1 MNNHVQFVLCA
12 LGISLGVEL
21 ASAQSTMPAAK
32 EAAAAQAAAAP
43 GVTQMVLSN
52 ICNYCIAAKDVAIK
66 AEEGKEPFPVTRLA
80 FQTGQLGTTA
90 YIAVGV
96 HQRNGTDAGLP
107 PSGFAHQ
114 LKSPFIELKPGYFM
128 QNFDYKEPGDNHP
141 DARLKIPV
149 IVPASKAQTDG
160 LWSKLIRK
168 QHVCLGSRF
177 EVYTYYFLG
186 ADNWPMAEVA
196 KQGIPVSKHF
206 RELPS
211 GPTQTICEGE
221 LKDVN
226 EVFQGYAE
234 EQTKK
239 SIEAFN
245 KRLSTLPMERFVKEA
260 TIAWLKDNV
269 TTLTA
274 MLKLGPP
281 AGETQPPKR

>member
-1 MNNHVQFVLCA
+1 
-12 LGISLGVEL
+12 
-21 ASAQSTMPAAK
+21 MPAAK
-32 EAAAAQAAAAP
+32 DAAAAKAAAS
-43 GVTQMVLSN
+43 GVTQLALSN

-66 AEEGKEPFPVTRLA
+66 AEEGKGPFPVTRLA
-80 FQTGQLGTTA
+80 LQVGQLGTTA
-90 YIAVGV
+90 YLAVGV
-96 HQRNGTDAGLP
+96 HQRNGTDAGP
-107 PSGFAHQ
+107 PPNEFTHQ
-114 LKSPFIELKPGYFM
+114 LKSPFIELKPGYFK
-128 QNFDYKEPGDNHP
+128 QAFDYKAPGDNHP

-149 IVPASKAQTDG
+149 IVPASKALTDG
-160 LWSKLIRK
+160 LWTKLIRK

-226 EVFQGYAE
+226 EVFQSYAE
-234 EQTKK
+234 AQTKK

-245 KRLSTLPMERFVKEA
+245 TRLSTLAMEKFVKEA
-260 TIAWLKDNV
+260 TNAWLKDNM

-274 MLKLGPP
+274 MFKLGPP
-281 AGETQPPKR
+281 AGEAHPPKK